1 MPSPEIM
8 GIFSEVNPAA
18 CDNTT
23 TKAAVKRI
31 RSRYIDVNFSYIISI
46 KNNDTH
52 KSPIGI
58 KKDHPI
64 NGTLLTIKALKDF
77 NKTSAKIK

>member
-31 RSRYIDVNFSYIISI
+31 RSDIWMSTYSYVISS
-46 KNNDTH
+46 KKHNDTH
-52 KSPIGI
+52 KSQT
-58 KKDHPI
+58 KKI
-64 NGTLLTIKALKDF
+64 IV
-77 NKTSAKIK
+77 

>member
-1 MPSPEIM
+1 MQLHNRIIQKKTTTASVPSPEIM

-31 RSRYIDVNFSYIISI
+31 RSR
-46 KNNDTH
+46 
-52 KSPIGI
+52 
-58 KKDHPI
+58 
-64 NGTLLTIKALKDF
+64 
-77 NKTSAKIK
+77 